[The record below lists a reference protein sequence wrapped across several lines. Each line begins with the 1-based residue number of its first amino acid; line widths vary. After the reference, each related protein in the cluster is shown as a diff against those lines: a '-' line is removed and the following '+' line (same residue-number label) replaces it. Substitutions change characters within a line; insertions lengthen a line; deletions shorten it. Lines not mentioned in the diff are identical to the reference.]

1 MNGNTNMNSYLE
13 AQNPGKK
20 DASFSFWRLVFLG
33 LMSAALS
40 SLQPFW
46 LFVPVPLTLALLI
59 YGRGK
64 GTLLGVVGTAVLL
77 MLSINTKV
85 YPLAAVAVFA
95 GAFIEALLIG
105 EIFYR
110 KMNPIRG
117 LLMTGFIML
126 AIVTVGIGMAH
137 YFGKVS
143 LTEVLTQFVTTMLEH
158 IKNSNAEFLNA
169 GGEEARLWRDY
180 ISQPDLLVRKI
191 IEIAPMALFGSIYFG
206 LWLCLFIVLR
216 NSLVWKQKLNY
227 PFLLRDLIEFKVP
240 FQIVWALIFGL
251 ALYLVGDQFL
261 GEKALV
267 WGQTIIYC
275 VGVFYFFQGF
285 GVFSDFLSFLRIY
298 GFIRVMMM
306 FLTIF
311 TAWRFIAI
319 VGLFDV
325 WFNFRR
331 FFKKKNDEG
340 DML

>member
-1 MNGNTNMNSYLE
+1 MNSYFE
-13 AQNPGKK
+13 AQPPRKNPQ
-20 DASFSFWRLVFLG
+20 DFSWGRLAFLG

-40 SLQPFW
+40 SFQLFW

-64 GTLLGVVGTAVLL
+64 GAMLGLVGTLLLFV
-77 MLSINTKV
+77 LSINTKI
-85 YPLAAVAVFA
+85 YPLVAVAVFA
-95 GAFIEALLIG
+95 GAFVEALLIG

-110 KMNPIRG
+110 KMNPIKG
-117 LLMTGFIML
+117 LLIAGFVML
-126 AIVTVGIGMAH
+126 SIITIGIGSAH
-137 YFGKVS
+137 FLGKIS
-143 LTEVLTQFVTTMLEH
+143 LSEVVLQSVTTMLEQV
-158 IKNSNAEFLNA
+158 KNTNAEFLKA
-169 GGEEARLWRDY
+169 GGEEARMWRDF
-180 ISQPDLLVRKI
+180 ISQPELLVKKI
-191 IEIAPMALFGSIYFG
+191 MEIAPMALFGSIYFG

-251 ALYLVGDQFL
+251 ALYLLGDQFF
-261 GEKALV
+261 GERALV
-267 WGQTIIYC
+267 WGETIIYC
-275 VGVFYFFQGF
+275 VGIFYFFQGF
-285 GVFSDFLSFLRIY
+285 GVFSDFLTFIRIF
-298 GFIRVMMM
+298 GFIRMTMI

-311 TAWRFIAI
+311 TAWKFIAV

-331 FFKKKNDEG
+331 FFKKKNNEG